1 MGFAHFPPPD
11 NVAADRLR
19 AATIAWSELLGELCA
34 VGLRPYLELE
44 QGDANDALR
53 LYCELDDGSSSISR
67 STTRR
72 SRTPR
77 PRVTAIGSSSSRDTT
92 GGTAPRSRSRGDIP
106 FAQLARRLVDLTDAV
121 ALDEHPF
128 LQGW

>member
-1 MGFAHFPPPD
+1 MRYACT
-11 NVAADRLR
+11 ASW
-19 AATIAWSELLGELCA
+19 TT
-34 VGLRPYLELE
+34 
-44 QGDANDALR
+44 
-53 LYCELDDGSSSISR
+53 GSSSISR

-77 PRVTAIGSSSSRDTT
+77 PRRDGDWVVFVEGHDGGYRAEVTI
-92 GGTAPRSRSRGDIP
+92 PGDIP

-121 ALDEHPF
+121 ALGEHPF